1 MPHSVK
7 NISVK
12 NLFNSS
18 LAFWLFLGS
27 FMLYLL
33 TPIMKK
39 LNFGIDLV
47 GGTYVTLSVETDS
60 LLEKEFQSKV
70 FFLVNKLKEN
80 GILSSNELSSKKCVL
95 SFKDESSVSRA
106 KELLEKLETNLSFVV
121 SGLSIEIFMP
131 AALRDEIKEKAIDSN
146 IEVLRNRLNS
156 IGVEE
161 VSVGKEGN
169 SAIVVELPNVQ
180 DPLQAKAMIGTP
192 AVLEFVIVES
202 MAITKAEL
210 LDKYDGEIPF
220 NMFIAK
226 GDNNHANNQIFY
238 LLDGANKI
246 SGAGLLHAVVNRD
259 STNLQYG
266 IDFQFDADGANKFHE
281 LTGKNIGRNLAI
293 VLDGKVISSPRINDQ
308 IGAKG
313 RITGNFDEKGGKNL
327 ALMLRSGAFSA
338 PLKFEEERTIG
349 PSLGQESIRYGL
361 FSCIASL
368 VLLFIFS
375 LFYYKLAGFFAFLAL
390 VFNLLMILF
399 FLSRLGAALT
409 LPGIAGM
416 VLTVGMAIDASILI
430 FESMREINK
439 SGALAQEVVQ
449 KGFSDALTVILD
461 ANITTLIA
469 GIVLYKFGTGPVRG
483 FAITMML
490 GILSTLISGLFFLKS
505 LFTTYVNNGRIK
517 NIKI

>member
-1 MPHSVK
+1 MQH
-7 NISVK
+7 SVK

-18 LAFWLFLGS
+18 LGFWLMIGTA
-27 FMLYLL
+27 MLYFL

-47 GGTYVTLSVETDS
+47 GGTYVTLSVQTDQ
-60 LLEKEFQSKV
+60 LLEKELNSKV
-70 FFLVNKLKEN
+70 YFLLSKLKEN
-80 GILSSNELSSKKCVL
+80 GIVFTNEFSNKKYIL
-95 SFKDESSVSRA
+95 NFKDQDSVVKA
-106 KELLEKLETNLSFVV
+106 KDILERQETNLSFYI

-131 AALRDEIKEKAIDSN
+131 SSLADQIKDKAIESN
-146 IEVLRNRLNS
+146 IEVLRNRLNG

-161 VSVGKEGN
+161 VSVGKEGD
-169 SAIVVELPNVQ
+169 SGIVVELPNVQ

-202 MAITKAEL
+202 MARSKAEL
-210 LDKYDGEIPF
+210 LDKFDGEIPF
-220 NMFIAK
+220 NMVIAK
-226 GDNNHANNQIFY
+226 GDAKQEDKDIFY
-238 LLDGANKI
+238 LLDGSKKI
-246 SGAGLLHAVVNRD
+246 SGAGLIHASADRNLN
-259 STNLQYG
+259 NLQHE
-266 IDFQFDADGANKFHE
+266 IQFQFDVDGGNKFYE
-281 LTGKNIGRNLAI
+281 LTGKNIGRTLAI
-293 VLDGKVISSPRINDQ
+293 VLDGQVISSPQINEQ
-308 IGAKG
+308 IGSNG
-313 RITGNFDEKGGKNL
+313 RISGNFDEKRSKNT
-327 ALMLRSGAFSA
+327 ALMLRTGAFSA

-361 FSCIASL
+361 FSCLTSL

-375 LFYYKLAGFFAFLAL
+375 IFYYKLAGFFAFLAL
-390 VFNLLMILF
+390 VFNLVMILF

-430 FESMREINK
+430 FESMREFNK
-439 SGALAQEVVQ
+439 AGLSAKEVVQ

-469 GIVLYKFGTGPVRG
+469 GIVLYKFGTGPVKG

-505 LFTTYVNNGRIK
+505 LFTSYVDNGKIK

>member
-1 MPHSVK
+1 MQH
-7 NISVK
+7 SVK
-12 NLFNSS
+12 NLFSSS
-18 LAFWLFLGS
+18 LGFWLLVGAG
-27 FMLYLL
+27 MLYLL

-47 GGTYVTLSVETDS
+47 GGTYVTLSVETDL
-60 LLEKEFQSKV
+60 LLEKEFNSKIA
-70 FFLVNKLKEN
+70 FFISKLKEN
-80 GILSSNELSSKKCVL
+80 NIFYNQEFIDKKYILH
-95 SFKDESSVSRA
+95 FKDQASVEKA
-106 KELLEKLETNLSFVV
+106 KDLFEKLESNLSFTVI
-121 SGLSIEIFMP
+121 GLSVEIFMP
-131 AALRDEIKEKAIDSN
+131 SSLADQIKENAIDSN
-146 IEVLRNRLNS
+146 IEVLRNRLNA

-161 VSVGKEGN
+161 VSVGKEGD
-169 SAIVVELPNVQ
+169 SGIVVELPNVQ

-202 MAITKAEL
+202 MAKTKAEL

-220 NMFIAK
+220 NMDIAK
-226 GDNNHANNQIFY
+226 SDVKQVGQDIYY
-238 LLDGANKI
+238 LLDNFNKI
-246 SGAGLLHAVVNRD
+246 TGTGLLHAALERD
-259 STNLQYG
+259 PKNMQYVIG
-266 IDFQFDADGANKFHE
+266 FHFDNDGANKFYE
-281 LTGKNIGRNLAI
+281 LTGKNIGKNLAI
-293 VLDGKVISSPRINDQ
+293 VLDGKVISSPRINEQ
-308 IGAKG
+308 IGARG
-313 RITGNFDEKGGKNL
+313 TISGNFDEKSGRDL

-361 FSCIASL
+361 YSCLSSMS
-368 VLLFIFS
+368 LLFIFS
-375 LFYYKLAGFFAFLAL
+375 LYYYKLAGFFAFLAL

-430 FESMREINK
+430 YESMREINK
-439 SGALAQEVVQ
+439 SGASAKEVVQ

-505 LFTTYVNNGRIK
+505 LFTAYVDNGRIK